1 MSVLNRVSL
10 RLSVR
15 DEAINIQKN
24 NRVILLPS
32 FLIKMPLKVA

>member
-1 MSVLNRVSL
+1 MSVLSRVSL